1 MAIWRIPS
9 LKVIYISVFFPFL
22 VISDPQNVPLL
33 SKLLIR
39 PYDQS
44 LHHLNFINKHFASL
58 IVLFLDSSLFILG
71 LYRLR
76 LFLPKK
82 LKANL

>member
-1 MAIWRIPS
+1 M
-9 LKVIYISVFFPFL
+9 ISPFTT
-22 VISDPQNVPLL
+22 
-33 SKLLIR
+33 LI
-39 PYDQS
+39 
-44 LHHLNFINKHFASL
+44 FINKHFASL

-71 LYRLR
+71 LYLLR